1 MQSDMSSH
9 RIIIYYKG
17 YEAAGA
23 PMYAESI
30 SDMSLSWDEYFELL
44 VKEDGIAEDII
55 VGEGADMYVEEGGKA
70 FDVSV
75 SYSSSNNGSGF
86 VYVKGGILE
95 DVYVAGVLQIFDGGQ
110 VVALTVSEHGS
121 SLCFDGSMQG
131 AEVENGGQLTLL
143 GGSATGV
150 AAKNGATIVAS
161 GNGSELCNGV
171 YSAGSRITFGGGL
184 VLSGTQVIGTTISIL
199 AEVNASAATADF
211 LLIESTASGSAALLS
226 NWSLCKFAKY
236 YVTVDAD
243 LPDGYYALA
252 GNAQEF
258 DCEIGVK
265 SSDGNL
271 LCVVAPEQKFCVDET
286 VYGVSLDAST
296 LAFCKAPCAYIQL
309 KGDEGGDILLKAVE
323 NSVSVYH
330 DADVSVTGEAWKAG
344 EGTKGAI
351 GGIEYLL
358 SEGSVLVEAVDD
370 GSEAVV
376 FFASPEDTWSYDY
389 MAKNAANG
397 EVVGIA
403 GKNRF
408 ADVFVGDVRH
418 SLLVLT
424 ESNDAIFAD
433 DIVTVSPDGHDDL
446 SRRLSG
452 LQEILGGAGDDVID
466 MTCMNFPDV
475 SEELALRGGAGD
487 DVIWGGCGDTM
498 LFGDEGDDSL
508 TGNIGADLLCGG
520 AGNDILRGFGGGDI
534 YAFCANWGE
543 DTVILESGDE
553 SYRLWFDA
561 EISFDDLLIF
571 YTDSTARIACE
582 DSVITVCNVAE
593 NGLDG
598 KLLFG
603 DAGEF
608 GGRTYASLL
617 DSGAFAST
625 TSDWPICV
633 IS

>member
-1 MQSDMSSH
+1 MGSH
-9 RIIIYYKG
+9 SIILYYKG
-17 YEAAGA
+17 YETAGA

-30 SDMSLSWDEYFELL
+30 SDMSLSLDEYFELL

-55 VGEGADMYVEEGGKA
+55 VGEGSDMYVEEGGKA
-70 FDVSV
+70 YGVSV

-86 VYVKGGILE
+86 VYVTGGILE
-95 DVYVAGVLQIFDGGQ
+95 GVDVAGVLQIFDGGQ
-110 VVALTVSEHGS
+110 VVGLTVSEHGS
-121 SLCFDGSMQG
+121 SLCFDGSMQE

-143 GGSATGV
+143 GGNATGV
-150 AAKNGATIVAS
+150 TAKNGATIVAS
-161 GNGSELCNGV
+161 GNGAELCNGV
-171 YSAGSRITFGGGL
+171 YLAGSKITFGGGL
-184 VLSGTQVIGTTISIL
+184 KLSGTQVIGTTISII
-199 AEVNASAATADF
+199 AEVNASEATADF
-211 LLIESTASGSAALLS
+211 LLPESISGSAALLS

-243 LPDGYYALA
+243 LADGYYALA
-252 GNAQEF
+252 ENAQEF
-258 DCEIGVK
+258 DCKIGVK
-265 SSDGNL
+265 NSDGNL
-271 LCVVAPEQKFCVDET
+271 LGVVAPERHFCVDET
-286 VYGVSLDAST
+286 VYGVSLDDST
-296 LAFCKAPCAYIQL
+296 LAFRKSPCTYIQL
-309 KGDEGGDILLKAVE
+309 SMEEEGDILLKAVN
-323 NSVSVYH
+323 NSVSFYH
-330 DADVSVTGEAWKAG
+330 DGDVSVVGEAWLAG

-351 GGIEYLL
+351 GGTEYLL
-358 SEGSVLVEAVDD
+358 SEGAVLVEAVDD

-408 ADVFVGDVRH
+408 ADVFIGDGRH

-424 ESNDAIFAD
+424 ESDDAIFAD
-433 DIVTVSPDGHDDL
+433 DIVTVSPEGHEDL

-452 LQEILGGAGDDVID
+452 LQEICGGAGDDVID
-466 MTCMNFPDV
+466 MTCMNFSDV
-475 SEELALRGGAGD
+475 FEELVLRGGAGD

-498 LFGDEGDDSL
+498 LCGDEGNDCL

-520 AGNDILRGFGGGDI
+520 AGNDILRGLGGGDI
-534 YAFCANWGE
+534 YAFCFNWGE

-561 EISFDDLLIF
+561 EISFDDLQIS
-571 YTDSTARIACE
+571 YADNAARIACG
-582 DSVITVCNVAE
+582 DNVITVCNIVE

-608 GGRTYASLL
+608 GGKTYASLL
-617 DSGAFAST
+617 DCGAFAST
-625 TSDWPICV
+625 TSDRPISV
-633 IS
+633 IA